1 MNRMADSVENLVGT
15 VKDLAFIDEI
25 SVRIVA
31 MNEPVSF
38 FNAAIGREMTWSLLL
53 NFLQYIYIVWNYLF
67 LKQKGGI

>member
-1 MNRMADSVENLVGT
+1 MSTINRMADSVENLVGT

-38 FNAAIGREMTWSLLL
+38 FNAAIGREMT
-53 NFLQYIYIVWNYLF
+53 
-67 LKQKGGI
+67 

>member
-53 NFLQYIYIVWNYLF
+53 NFFNLLYSTCGIIYLH
-67 LKQKGGI
+67 